1 MIRNY
6 QKTSDSNVDLGPIYL
21 SLQTINNFL
30 YNLDI
35 QTTLSSAVQELSEKV
50 DNLAPNEYIT
60 DSMLTTNLYLY
71 NNYTNLQSTGPLVV
85 FEPYIQSITN
95 PNYLEGRNKF
105 KYNLPNVT
113 LNYTDSEEITYE
125 NLTCNKIQA
134 NEIECSDCKFSD
146 ISVKKADLYN
156 VTADYLNANTA
167 RVLDCYINTIDIKSQ
182 GNIDNCLLY
191 RCNLNGVTLAD
202 CYVYSIDGKQNQYD
216 NCTVNRFPET
226 SQTFI
231 NMKLNCY
238 STQSI
243 FSLCEFNDVSIYDLT
258 HTNFVGCSGVVY
270 IPKIINGN
278 NMFDNN
284 NVYLGS
290 SISSYVYTD
299 TSTYTSTYNASY
311 TFPETIYTDSSSTY
325 TSTFKI
331 DTTVTNPET
340 FNNTATETSTWTTSY
355 TAEYTENLTS
365 NTTLTSYDTTIITQ
379 EGMLDIKLLP
389 EYVIPNIFT
398 NNNLAQNYY
407 DTYVNIEQ
415 YTNTLGNFTVNNCT
429 GNYELYLTNL
439 ENSFNMTNNSL
450 YKLNLNI
457 DNIIG
462 NFKVNSNTIKDANIM
477 INSKILADISINSN
491 SFDRLNISYNHIQ
504 TKNILAY
511 NNTYDYL
518 NIMPNVNGNFRM
530 WNCVFNN
537 GYLNGYVALN
547 ICTANYIEN
556 SGEEH
561 FFRVNVNTLRE
572 YKLNDLRSN
581 TIGKLIIEPGFDDNP
596 NKTFDNNSIG
606 TIVCP
611 ANYTIT
617 ELTANNTFDS
627 IITY

>member
-1 MIRNY
+1 MIRNF
-6 QKTSDSNVDLGPIYL
+6 QKSSDSNVDLAPIYL
-21 SLQTINNFL
+21 SLQTINNYL

-50 DNLAPNEYIT
+50 DNLSPNPYIT
-60 DSMLTTNLYLY
+60 DSMLTTNLYMY
-71 NNYTNLQSTGPLVV
+71 NNYSNLQSTGPIVV
-85 FEPYIQSITN
+85 YEPYIQSITN
-95 PNYLEGRNKF
+95 PDYLKGRNKF

-113 LNYTDSEEITYE
+113 LNYTDSANITYE

-134 NEIECSDCKFSD
+134 SNIECSECKFSD

-167 RVLDCYINTIDIKSQ
+167 RVLDCSINVIDIKSQ
-182 GNIDNCLLY
+182 GDIDNCLLY
-191 RCNLNGVTLAD
+191 RALLNGCNLMD
-202 CYVYSIDGKQNQYD
+202 CYGYSIDGKLNKFE
-216 NCTVNRFPET
+216 NCTLNRFEDK

-231 NMKLNCY
+231 NMRLNCY

-243 FSLCEFNDVSIYDLT
+243 FSSCEFNDVSIYDLT
-258 HTNFVGCSGVVY
+258 HTNFVGCTGTVY
-270 IPKIINGN
+270 IPKIINGK

-290 SISSYVYTD
+290 SDYSYVYTE
-299 TSTYTSTYNASY
+299 TSTYTATTNLSY
-311 TFPETIYTDSSSTY
+311 TFPETISTESSTTY
-325 TSTFKI
+325 TSTFKPAT
-331 DTTVTNPET
+331 DATDPTNT
-340 FNNTATETSTWTTSY
+340 YVDTSTWTTSY
-355 TAEYTENLTS
+355 TAEYTEDLIE
-365 NTTLTSYDTTIITQ
+365 NTTLTSNITSIVTQ
-379 EGMLDIKLLP
+379 EQLLDIQLLP

-398 NNNLAQNYY
+398 NNSVAQEYY
-407 DTYVNIEQ
+407 DTYVNIEL

-439 ENSFNMTNNSL
+439 ENSFNLTNNNL
-450 YKLNLNI
+450 YKMNLNI

-462 NFKVNSNTIKDANIM
+462 SFKLISNTIKDANIM
-477 INSKILADISINSN
+477 INSEILADMSINSN
-491 SFDRLNISYNHIQ
+491 SFDRLNISYNHTQ
-504 TKNILAY
+504 TRNILAY

-530 WNCVFNN
+530 WNCNINN

-547 ICTANYIEN
+547 LCTGNYIEN

-561 FFRVNVNTLRE
+561 LFMGKINTLRAH
-572 YKLNDLRSN
+572 KLNDIRSN
-581 TIGKLIIEPGFDDNP
+581 TIGKLIIEPSIDDNP
-596 NKTFDNNSIG
+596 NKTFANNSID
-606 TIVCP
+606 TIICP

-617 ELTANNTFDS
+617 NLTDNNTFNS